1 VAQMKDSIYLID
13 KHAAH
18 ERILFNKLVKERKT
32 EVQAL
37 LTPVTA
43 TLEAGEYDAVINNL
57 DLLLS
62 SGFEVEDFG
71 NSSVIIRAI
80 PTFLTAADVPS
91 LISEIAEGLISTGT
105 VSTQREENI
114 FHTVA
119 CKAAIKAGT
128 NISRIEMQSLAEK
141 VLSSKE
147 IMYCPH
153 GRPVA
158 FEIKKREL
166 EKQFGRIQ

>member
-1 VAQMKDSIYLID
+1 
-13 KHAAH
+13 
-18 ERILFNKLVKERKT
+18 
-32 EVQAL
+32 VQ
-37 LTPVTA
+37 
-43 TLEAGEYDAVINNL
+43 I
-57 DLLLS
+57 
-62 SGFEVEDFG
+62 FEVEDFG